1 MLELTV
7 SYMILKMY
15 LFMLIKAKTLSTYCL
30 DLYGLQLWNFSSID
44 AQSFIVAWR
53 KSIRRL

>member
-7 SYMILKMY
+7 SYVILEMH
-15 LFMLIKAKTLSTYCL
+15 LFMLIKAKLLSTYCL
-30 DLYGLQLWNFSSID
+30 DLYELQLWNFSSID

-53 KSIRRL
+53 KSIGRL